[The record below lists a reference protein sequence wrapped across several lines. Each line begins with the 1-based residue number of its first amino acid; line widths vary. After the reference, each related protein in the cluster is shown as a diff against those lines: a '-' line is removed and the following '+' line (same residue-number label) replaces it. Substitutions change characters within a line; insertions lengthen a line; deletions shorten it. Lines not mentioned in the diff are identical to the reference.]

1 VLRVGRC
8 ANRRGLP
15 AAATRMIAAT
25 LPGDWILAI
34 EGTEAGARA
43 AMFLAL
49 FSALA
54 HAVMGA
60 LQKGRHDPWTSRGA
74 IDLSATVIALP
85 VALFLVPL
93 PDARLWLVLA
103 GAWAIHVV
111 YKLLMAMAYSR
122 GHYTLVYPIVRG
134 TGPLATV
141 VFAGIVFG
149 EVFTAGQWFGVFLLS
164 GGILGLAVV
173 NIRGV
178 AIGGASLWG
187 AVIFALL
194 CGVSVAVYTTYDAFG
209 IRLSPDPFTFL
220 IWFFAGDGLVL
231 PLIVLAR
238 HRRLAAAGRA
248 PEWLGARRLILRGI
262 AGALAGFSSFGA
274 VMLATR
280 LDKVGEAA
288 ALRETSVVFAAL
300 IGWLVLGEKIGRGRA
315 ALMIVIALGA
325 IRIEFG

>member
-1 VLRVGRC
+1 MI
-8 ANRRGLP
+8 P
-15 AAATRMIAAT
+15 ASA
-25 LPGDWILAI
+25 LGDWILAI
-34 EGTEAGARA
+34 EGTPAGVQA
-43 AMFLAL
+43 AMALAL

-54 HAVMGA
+54 HATLGA

-74 IDLSATVIALP
+74 IDIWAAILALP
-85 VALFLVPL
+85 VALLLVPL
-93 PDARLWLVLA
+93 PDAFLWLVLA
-103 GAWAIHVV
+103 GGWAIQTA
-111 YKLLMAMAYSR
+111 YKILMAMAYSR

-141 VFAGIVFG
+141 VFAGVVFG
-149 EVFTAGQWFGVFLLS
+149 ETFTAGQWLGVLLLS
-164 GGILGLAVV
+164 GGIFGLAAI

-178 AIGGASLWG
+178 RAGRARLQA
-187 AVIFALL
+187 AVLL
-194 CGVSVAVYTTYDAFG
+194 AVLTGISVAVYTTYDAYG
-209 IRLSPDPFTFL
+209 IRISPDPFTFL
-220 IWFFAGDGLVL
+220 AWFFVGDGVVM
-231 PLIVLAR
+231 PLIALIR

-248 PEWLGARRLILRGI
+248 PEWQGAGKLALRGLF
-262 AGALAGFSSFGA
+262 GALAGLGSFGA

-300 IGWLVLGEKIGRGRA
+300 IGWFFLGERVGRARA